1 MENNEFKVGNVS
13 YRIVPIDDINE
24 RGIDFGGMADG
35 IGEAAKLVAE
45 SVIVLKGDDSAIVK
59 AAKVTKLA
67 VGFVGGFL
75 KKSGIQAKVVPVKL
89 LEVVKAMVVI
99 GLSEQTVWL
108 LGVATPTGS
117 GVTVT
122 VAVKSLP
129 TQPAAVGVMV

>member
-1 MENNEFKVGNVS
+1 MFG
-13 YRIVPIDDINE
+13 VPLMSPLPL
-24 RGIDFGGMADG
+24 F
-35 IGEAAKLVAE
+35 AKTVMFA
-45 SVIVLKGDDSAIVK
+45 VLSRV
-59 AAKVTKLA
+59 
-67 VGFVGGFL
+67 
-75 KKSGIQAKVVPVKL
+75 QAKVVPVKL
-89 LEVVKAMVVI
+89 LEVVNAMVVI